1 MVKFYVLF
9 YVCHSRALLGLDFQM
24 DLENFSRSDIKRHLA
39 DLGYSNINEE
49 KLDSFI
55 RYSSRVNVFQR
66 SAMIMICSEICVS

>member
-39 DLGYSNINEE
+39 DLGYSNVNEE
-49 KLDSFI
+49 KLDSFM
-55 RYSSRVNVFQR
+55 RYYSGVLVSSVQP
-66 SAMIMICSEICVS
+66 

>member
-1 MVKFYVLF
+1 MVKSYVLF
-9 YVCHSRALLGLDFQM
+9 YICHSRALPGLDFQM

-55 RYSSRVNVFQR
+55 R
-66 SAMIMICSEICVS
+66 

>member
-1 MVKFYVLF
+1 MVKSYVLF

-39 DLGYSNINEE
+39 DLGYSNTNEE

-55 RYSSRVNVFQR
+55 RYYSRVLVFQR
-66 SAMIMICSEICVS
+66 SAMICSEICTS

>member
-1 MVKFYVLF
+1 MVKSYVLF
-9 YVCHSRALLGLDFQM
+9 YVCHSRALLGLKFQM

-55 RYSSRVNVFQR
+55 RYYSRVLVFQH
-66 SAMIMICSEICVS
+66 STTIFSETCAS

>member
-1 MVKFYVLF
+1 MVKSYVLF
-9 YVCHSRALLGLDFQM
+9 YVCHSRALIGLDFQM

-55 RYSSRVNVFQR
+55 RYYSRVLVFQR
-66 SAMIMICSEICVS
+66 SAMICSEICVS